1 MTSSHPLASP
11 SRRLWLVAT
20 VALIWNLLGVMSYLM
35 TVTMSPQALE
45 ALPEA
50 ERALY
55 QNLPAW
61 VTGSHAV
68 AVFSGLL
75 GSVMLLLRRAW
86 AQPLFVLSLLAVLL
100 QMGYA
105 LFISPLLQVSGAQG
119 AVLPVLVILIAGYLV
134 WYAGFAK
141 ARGWLR

>member
-1 MTSSHPLASP
+1 MTPSHPLASP
-11 SRRLWLVAT
+11 SRRLWLVAA
-20 VALIWNLLGVMSYLM
+20 VALIWNLLGVMSYVM
-35 TVTMSPQALE
+35 TVTLSPQALD

-55 QNLPAW
+55 QNPPAW

-75 GSVMLLLRRAW
+75 GSAMLLLRRAW

-100 QMGYA
+100 QMGHA
-105 LFISPLLQVSGAQG
+105 LLISPLLQVSGAKG
-119 AVLPVLVILIAGYLV
+119 AVLPVLVMLIASYLV